1 MNVLVIDV
9 GTSSMRGILFDH
21 HGKSL
26 TQKQELYQATYMEN
40 SWVEQDPADWENALY
55 SIIRQVTEEAG
66 KMNEEIGAISIT
78 SQRSSVIPVD
88 EKIQP
93 LSNAIMWQDKRTNHL
108 CEMLE
113 NLNDKVFSL
122 CGSRVNP
129 VFSASKMTWIR
140 EERPEIYEKTYKF
153 MVIPDYLIYLMTGN
167 LYTDYTYG
175 SRSLLMNIR
184 THEWDDELLEIF
196 RVEKEKLCNLIE
208 PGSVCGYT
216 TERFAEITGC
226 KTGIPVITAGGDQ
239 QCGAIGQ
246 GVVKKGTLS
255 VTTGTGGYLIAQTDQ
270 VPDNLEQ
277 DVICNFSSVKG
288 QYILNPVY

>member
-153 MVIPDYLIYLMTGN
+153 MVIPMFECP
-167 LYTDYTYG
+167 
-175 SRSLLMNIR
+175 RR
-184 THEWDDELLEIF
+184 TCNVFGFIPASIHLVANVCLSMCI
-196 RVEKEKLCNLIE
+196 EK
-208 PGSVCGYT
+208 
-216 TERFAEITGC
+216 
-226 KTGIPVITAGGDQ
+226 
-239 QCGAIGQ
+239 
-246 GVVKKGTLS
+246 
-255 VTTGTGGYLIAQTDQ
+255 
-270 VPDNLEQ
+270 
-277 DVICNFSSVKG
+277 
-288 QYILNPVY
+288 